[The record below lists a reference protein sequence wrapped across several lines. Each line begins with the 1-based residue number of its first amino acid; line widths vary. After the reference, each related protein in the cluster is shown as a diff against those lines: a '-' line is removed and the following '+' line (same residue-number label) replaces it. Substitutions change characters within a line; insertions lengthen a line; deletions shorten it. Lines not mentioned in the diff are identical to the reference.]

1 MAAESVQ
8 PGTPADGNGLVLWVP
23 TIEDIDNPTVAE
35 LTAGTVEKLTYG
47 LAPDGFAHDNSIA
60 TITTGRYTLAQVLE
74 LDGIETDT
82 FELKYVYNR
91 ETPTDA
97 ETVLVK
103 GAKGYLVERL
113 GYPNELAI
121 AAGQKLNV
129 VAPVEIGRPRDV
141 PPAQNTE
148 LMKVVKAN
156 VTSRVAKEVTVATS

>member
-1 MAAESVQ
+1 MAAEEVQ

-23 TIEDIDNPTVAE
+23 TIADIEAPTVAE
-35 LTAGTVEKLTYG
+35 LNAGTVEKLTYG
-47 LAPDGFAHDNSIA
+47 LSPDGFRHENTIA

-74 LDGIETDT
+74 LDGVETDT
-82 FELKYVYNR
+82 FELQYVYNR
-91 ETPTDA
+91 EDPTDA

-113 GYPNELAI
+113 GYPNDLAI

-129 VAPVEIGRPRDV
+129 VAPVTISRPRDV
-141 PPAQNTE
+141 PPTQNTE

-156 VTSRVAKEVTVATS
+156 VTGSVAKEVAVAA